1 MACQWR
7 LTLVSLYCPTI
18 RPAHATNLRDVL
30 PSNYWILHGGGLK
43 QVSRGLL
50 CVRGTKEAIIT
61 AGGLFPGSTPAFF
74 FWFDRLVAQTLLVTA
89 YPQEC
94 KLPLGKDR
102 GMAAYPVPD
111 GIMCYDHALSS
122 RMASCVL
129 QPRAQVTRPPQNKTS
144 LKEELL

>member
-1 MACQWR
+1 MNSVVYPHLR
-7 LTLVSLYCPTI
+7 LPVLLVIYS
-18 RPAHATNLRDVL
+18 AHAADLRDVL
-30 PSNYWILHGGGLK
+30 PSNHRFLHGGGLK

-50 CVRGTKEAIIT
+50 CVRGTKAAE
-61 AGGLFPGSTPAFF
+61 LFPRRGPAILFPASGSN
-74 FWFDRLVAQTLLVTA
+74 LVSTA
-89 YPQEC
+89 HSQEC
-94 KLPLGKDR
+94 RLPLGKDR

-129 QPRAQVTRPPQNKTS
+129 QPRGQVARPKNRTS